1 MLSKNTRQR
10 YKGAKMKKIYII
22 MAVGVT
28 AMPLVLA
35 AAIKSVIPIVFWFF
49 PVATFLFI
57 SRGIRMNKTQEKEK
71 KACNITATTQAKSK
85 KSGERRKK

>member
-1 MLSKNTRQR
+1 MLSKYTRQR
-10 YKGAKMKKIYII
+10 YKGAKMKKTYII

-57 SRGIRMNKTQEKEK
+57 SRGIRINKTQEKEK
-71 KACNITATTQAKSK
+71 KAGNITATTQAKSK